1 MEDRQWLPM
10 TMFTCR
16 PLLLL
21 LGATLMAGSSWA
33 QSADSLRTST
43 IRVRGEGTVQAE
55 PDRSSRRY
63 SGNAIT
69 VAGAGR
75 QRGADFF
82 PQFIPVQSAITITF
96 AAHPQSTHD
105 R

>member
-1 MEDRQWLPM
+1 MAPNDDAHLSTSPIASWRHADGRIVVGAVCRLP
-10 TMFTCR
+10 
-16 PLLLL
+16 
-21 LGATLMAGSSWA
+21 AH
-33 QSADSLRTST
+33 LRTST